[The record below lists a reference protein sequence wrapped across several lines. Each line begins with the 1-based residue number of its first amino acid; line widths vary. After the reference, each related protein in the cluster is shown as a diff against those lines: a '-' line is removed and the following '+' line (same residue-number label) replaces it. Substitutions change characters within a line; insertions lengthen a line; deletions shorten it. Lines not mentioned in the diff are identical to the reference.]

1 MLRYIANRLLGLI
14 PVLIGVSLLVFLSV
28 WVIPGDVVDVMMGDE
43 MAQSAAAIERL
54 RAQMNLDEPI
64 HIRYL
69 TWIGNVLQ
77 GDLGVSLISGEP
89 VLDQILRRA
98 PVNFQLM
105 LMAMFFIIVIGIPL
119 GTLAA
124 YKQFTWI
131 DNTIRIGAIFGYVIP
146 NFWLATIAVL
156 IVSLYFPRSGV
167 LNYVPFSEDP
177 IANIRGLLL
186 PGLVLSL
193 TTVTYITRLTR
204 ATVLDALRQDYVR
217 TARAKGLSERIVLT
231 VHVISNSMIPVAT
244 VLGIQVGVLIG
255 GLVLTEEVFM
265 LPGIGRMILLSIE
278 SRDFMVL
285 AGSILFVAVIFV
297 LVNLIIDILYA
308 FLDPR
313 IRY

>member
-1 MLRYIANRLLGLI
+1 MLRYIAHRLLGLI

-28 WVIPGDVVDVMMGDE
+28 WVIPGDVVDIMMGDE

-131 DNTIRIGAIFGYVIP
+131 DNTIRIGAVFGYVIP

-193 TTVTYITRLTR
+193 TTVTYIVRLTR

-217 TARAKGLSERIVLT
+217 TARAKGLSERIVMT
-231 VHVISNSMIPVAT
+231 VHVIPNSMIPVAT

-255 GLVLTEEVFM
+255 GLVLTEEIFM

>member
-167 LNYVPFSEDP
+167 LHYVPFSEDP

-231 VHVISNSMIPVAT
+231 VHVISNSMIPVVT

-255 GLVLTEEVFM
+255 GLVLTEEIFM

>member
-1 MLRYIANRLLGLI
+1 MLRYIAHRLLGLI

-28 WVIPGDVVDVMMGDE
+28 WVIPGDVVDIMMGDE

-77 GDLGVSLISGEP
+77 GDFGVSLISGEP

-193 TTVTYITRLTR
+193 TTVTYIVRLTR

-217 TARAKGLSERIVLT
+217 TARAKGLSERIVMT
-231 VHVISNSMIPVAT
+231 VHVIPNSMIPVAT

-255 GLVLTEEVFM
+255 GLVLTEEIFM

>member
-43 MAQSAAAIERL
+43 MAQSAAAAERL

>member
-1 MLRYIANRLLGLI
+1 MLRYIAHRLLGLI

-28 WVIPGDVVDVMMGDE
+28 WVIPGDVVDIMMGDE

-193 TTVTYITRLTR
+193 TTVTYIVRLTR

-217 TARAKGLSERIVLT
+217 TARAKGLSERIVMT

-255 GLVLTEEVFM
+255 GLVLTEEIFM

>member
-255 GLVLTEEVFM
+255 GLVLTEEIFM

>member
-28 WVIPGDVVDVMMGDE
+28 WVIPGDVVDIMMGDE
-43 MAQSAAAIERL
+43 MAQSAAAMERL

-217 TARAKGLSERIVLT
+217 TARAKGLSERIVMT

-255 GLVLTEEVFM
+255 GLVLTEEIFM

>member
-43 MAQSAAAIERL
+43 MAQSAAAMERL
-54 RAQMNLDEPI
+54 RAQMNLDKPI

-255 GLVLTEEVFM
+255 GLVLTEEIFM

>member
-217 TARAKGLSERIVLT
+217 TARAKGLSERIVMT
-231 VHVISNSMIPVAT
+231 VHVIPNSMIPVAT

>member
-1 MLRYIANRLLGLI
+1 MLRYIAHRLLGLI

-28 WVIPGDVVDVMMGDE
+28 WVIPGDVVDIMMGDE

-77 GDLGVSLISGEP
+77 GDFGVSLISGEP

-167 LNYVPFSEDP
+167 LHYVPFSEDP

-193 TTVTYITRLTR
+193 TTVTYIVRLTR

-217 TARAKGLSERIVLT
+217 TARAKGLSERIVMT
-231 VHVISNSMIPVAT
+231 VHVIPNSMIPVAT

-255 GLVLTEEVFM
+255 GLVLTEEIFM

>member
-1 MLRYIANRLLGLI
+1 MLRYIAHRLLGLI

-28 WVIPGDVVDVMMGDE
+28 WVIPGDVVDIMMGDE

-193 TTVTYITRLTR
+193 TTVTYIVRLTR

-217 TARAKGLSERIVLT
+217 TARAKGLSERIVMT
-231 VHVISNSMIPVAT
+231 VHVIPNSMIPVAT

-255 GLVLTEEVFM
+255 GLVLTEEIFM

>member
-1 MLRYIANRLLGLI
+1 MLRYIAHRLLGLI

-28 WVIPGDVVDVMMGDE
+28 WVMPGDVVDIMMGDE

-77 GDLGVSLISGEP
+77 GDFGVSLISGEP

-167 LNYVPFSEDP
+167 LHYVPFSEDP

-193 TTVTYITRLTR
+193 TTVTYIVRLTR

-217 TARAKGLSERIVLT
+217 TARAKGLSERIVMT
-231 VHVISNSMIPVAT
+231 VHVIPNSMIPVAT

-255 GLVLTEEVFM
+255 GLVLTEEIFM

>member
-28 WVIPGDVVDVMMGDE
+28 WVIPGDVVDIMMGDE
-43 MAQSAAAIERL
+43 MAQSAAAMERL

-167 LNYVPFSEDP
+167 LHYVPFSEDP

-255 GLVLTEEVFM
+255 GLVLTEEIFM

>member
-1 MLRYIANRLLGLI
+1 
-14 PVLIGVSLLVFLSV
+14 
-28 WVIPGDVVDVMMGDE
+28 
-43 MAQSAAAIERL
+43 
-54 RAQMNLDEPI
+54 
-64 HIRYL
+64 
-69 TWIGNVLQ
+69 
-77 GDLGVSLISGEP
+77 
-89 VLDQILRRA
+89 
-98 PVNFQLM
+98 
-105 LMAMFFIIVIGIPL
+105 MFFIIVIGIPL

-255 GLVLTEEVFM
+255 GLVLTEEIFM

>member
-28 WVIPGDVVDVMMGDE
+28 WVIPGDVVDIMMGDE
-43 MAQSAAAIERL
+43 MAQSAAAMERL

-217 TARAKGLSERIVLT
+217 TARAKGLSERIVMT
-231 VHVISNSMIPVAT
+231 VHVIPNSMIPVAT

-255 GLVLTEEVFM
+255 GLVLTEEIFM

>member
-69 TWIGNVLQ
+69 TWVGNVLQ

-167 LNYVPFSEDP
+167 LRYVPFSEDP
-177 IANIRGLLL
+177 IANIRGLLI

-193 TTVTYITRLTR
+193 TTVTYIVRLTR

-217 TARAKGLSERIVLT
+217 TARAKGLSERIVMT

>member
-28 WVIPGDVVDVMMGDE
+28 WVIPGDVVDIMMGDE
-43 MAQSAAAIERL
+43 MAHSAAAMERL

-77 GDLGVSLISGEP
+77 GDFGVSLISGEP

-217 TARAKGLSERIVLT
+217 TARAKGLSERIVMT
-231 VHVISNSMIPVAT
+231 VHVIPNSMIPVAT

-255 GLVLTEEVFM
+255 GLVLTEEIFM

>member
-193 TTVTYITRLTR
+193 TTVTYIVRLTR

-217 TARAKGLSERIVLT
+217 TARAKGLSERIVMT
-231 VHVISNSMIPVAT
+231 VHVIPNSMIPVAT

-255 GLVLTEEVFM
+255 GLVLTEEIFM

>member
-1 MLRYIANRLLGLI
+1 MLRYIAHRLLGLI

-28 WVIPGDVVDVMMGDE
+28 WVIPGDVVDIMMGDE

-77 GDLGVSLISGEP
+77 GDFGVSLISGEP

-167 LNYVPFSEDP
+167 LHYVPFSEDP

-193 TTVTYITRLTR
+193 TTVTYIVRLTR
-204 ATVLDALRQDYVR
+204 STVLDALRQDYVR
-217 TARAKGLSERIVLT
+217 TARAKGLSERIVMT
-231 VHVISNSMIPVAT
+231 VHVIPNSMIPVAT

-255 GLVLTEEVFM
+255 GLVLTEEIFM

>member
-1 MLRYIANRLLGLI
+1 MLRYIAHRLLGLI

-28 WVIPGDVVDVMMGDE
+28 WVIPGDVVDIMMGDE

-77 GDLGVSLISGEP
+77 GDFGVSLISGEP

-167 LNYVPFSEDP
+167 LHYVPFSEDP

-193 TTVTYITRLTR
+193 TTVTYIVRLTR
-204 ATVLDALRQDYVR
+204 STVLDALRQDYVR
-217 TARAKGLSERIVLT
+217 TARAKGLSERIVMT
-231 VHVISNSMIPVAT
+231 VHVIPNSMIPVAT

-297 LVNLIIDILYA
+297 LVNLFIDILYA

>member
-1 MLRYIANRLLGLI
+1 MLRYIAHRLLGLI

-28 WVIPGDVVDVMMGDE
+28 WVIPGDVVDIMMGDE

-193 TTVTYITRLTR
+193 TTVTYIVRLTR
-204 ATVLDALRQDYVR
+204 STVLDALRQDYVR
-217 TARAKGLSERIVLT
+217 TARAKGLSERIVMT
-231 VHVISNSMIPVAT
+231 VHVIPNSMIPVAT

-255 GLVLTEEVFM
+255 GLVLTEEIFM

>member
-1 MLRYIANRLLGLI
+1 MLRYIAHRLLGLI

-193 TTVTYITRLTR
+193 TTVTYIVRLTR
-204 ATVLDALRQDYVR
+204 STVLDALRQDYVR
-217 TARAKGLSERIVLT
+217 TARAKGLSERIVMT
-231 VHVISNSMIPVAT
+231 VHVIPNSMIPVAT

-297 LVNLIIDILYA
+297 LVNLFIDILYA

>member
-1 MLRYIANRLLGLI
+1 MLKYIAYRLLSLI

-28 WVIPGDVVDVMMGDE
+28 WVIPGDIVDVMMGDE
-43 MAQSAAAIERL
+43 VATSREAIERL
-54 RAQMNLDEPI
+54 RVRMNLDEPI

-69 TWIGNVLQ
+69 KWVGNALQ

-167 LNYVPFSEDP
+167 LHYVPFSEDP
-177 IANIRGLLL
+177 IANIRGLLI

-193 TTVTYITRLTR
+193 TTVTYIVRLTR
-204 ATVLDALRQDYVR
+204 STVLDALRQDYVR

>member
-1 MLRYIANRLLGLI
+1 MLRYIAHRLLGLI

-28 WVIPGDVVDVMMGDE
+28 WVIPGDVVDIMMGDE

-77 GDLGVSLISGEP
+77 GDFGVSLISGEP

-193 TTVTYITRLTR
+193 TTVTYIVRLTR
-204 ATVLDALRQDYVR
+204 STVLDALRQDYVR
-217 TARAKGLSERIVLT
+217 TARAKGLSERIVMT
-231 VHVISNSMIPVAT
+231 VHVIPNSMIPVAT

-255 GLVLTEEVFM
+255 GLVLTEEIFM

-297 LVNLIIDILYA
+297 LVNLFIDILYA

>member
-1 MLRYIANRLLGLI
+1 MLRYIANRLLSLI

-43 MAQSAAAIERL
+43 MAQSAAAMERL

-105 LMAMFFIIVIGIPL
+105 LVAMFFIIVIGIPL

-255 GLVLTEEVFM
+255 GLVLTEEIFM

>member
-167 LNYVPFSEDP
+167 LHYVPFSEDP

-231 VHVISNSMIPVAT
+231 VHVISNSMIPVVT

-255 GLVLTEEVFM
+255 GLVLTEEIFM

-285 AGSILFVAVIFV
+285 AGGVLFLAVIFV

>member
-1 MLRYIANRLLGLI
+1 MLRYIAHRLLGLI

-28 WVIPGDVVDVMMGDE
+28 WVIPGDVVDIMMGDE
-43 MAQSAAAIERL
+43 MAQSAAAMERL

-217 TARAKGLSERIVLT
+217 TARAKGLSERIVMT
-231 VHVISNSMIPVAT
+231 VHVIPNSMIPVAT

-255 GLVLTEEVFM
+255 GLVLTEEIFM

>member
-28 WVIPGDVVDVMMGDE
+28 WVIPGDVVDIMMGDE

-193 TTVTYITRLTR
+193 TTVTYIVRLTR

-217 TARAKGLSERIVLT
+217 TARAKGLSERIVMT
-231 VHVISNSMIPVAT
+231 VHVIPNSMIPVAT

-255 GLVLTEEVFM
+255 GLVLTEEIFM

>member
-1 MLRYIANRLLGLI
+1 MLRYIAHRLLGLI

-28 WVIPGDVVDVMMGDE
+28 WVIPGDVVDIMMGDE

-167 LNYVPFSEDP
+167 LHYVPFSEDP

-193 TTVTYITRLTR
+193 TTVTYIVRLTR

-217 TARAKGLSERIVLT
+217 TARAKGLSERIVMT
-231 VHVISNSMIPVAT
+231 VHVIPNSMIPVAT

-255 GLVLTEEVFM
+255 GLVLTEEIFM

>member
-1 MLRYIANRLLGLI
+1 MLRYIIYRLLSLI

-43 MAQSAAAIERL
+43 VATSSEALDRL
-54 RAQMNLDEPI
+54 RAKMNLDEPI

-69 TWIGNVLQ
+69 MWVGNAVQ
-77 GDLGVSLISGEP
+77 GDLGVSMISGEP

-98 PVNFQLM
+98 PVNLQLM
-105 LMAMFFIIVIGIPL
+105 LMAMFFIILIGIPL

-146 NFWLATIAVL
+146 NFWLATITVL
-156 IVSLYFPRSGV
+156 IVSLYFPRTD
-167 LNYVPFSEDP
+167 LLRYVPFSEDP
-177 IANIRGLLL
+177 IANIRGLLI
-186 PGLVLSL
+186 PGLVLAL
-193 TTVTYITRLTR
+193 TTITYIVRLTR
-204 ATVLDALRQDYVR
+204 STVLDALRQDYVR
-217 TARAKGLSERIVLT
+217 TARAKGLAERVVLT
-231 VHVISNSMIPVAT
+231 VHVLTNSMIPVAT
-244 VLGIQVGVLIG
+244 VLGVQVGVLIG
-255 GLVLTEEVFM
+255 GLVLTEEIFM

-285 AGSILFVAVIFV
+285 AGGVLFLAVIFV
-297 LVNLIIDILYA
+297 LVNLLIDILYA

>member
-1 MLRYIANRLLGLI
+1 MLRYIAHRLLGLI

-28 WVIPGDVVDVMMGDE
+28 WVIPGDVVDIMMGDE
-43 MAQSAAAIERL
+43 MAQSAAAMERL

-193 TTVTYITRLTR
+193 TTVTYIVRLTR
-204 ATVLDALRQDYVR
+204 STVLDALRQDYVR
-217 TARAKGLSERIVLT
+217 TARAKGLSERIVMT